1 MFQKFQ
7 DLALNSILGKIATL
21 TVVIS
26 VVCCASVGV
35 LNYLTSRSALID
47 ASKTGMNALINSRD
61 ILVKSQLDTIE
72 KELKIYSTN
81 DVTIKAFEEMTTAVL
96 DMKDELPKVR
106 SFFQQK
112 ELSRDERI
120 QLSGKGNKTFYS
132 WKHEKI
138 HDHYSKLVTVNGIAD
153 IYLVSPKGF
162 VLYSVTKSN
171 EFLHDLTKVNAS
183 SSGLKQAFQM
193 ISKTSAQKAY
203 VPFGNYEFESNKP
216 SAFLG
221 LKVTKDFLGTKTDM
235 GYIVFRLSDETFKTA
250 VTSGLDATKD
260 ATVLLVDEKLKP
272 IVASQ
277 KIASLS
283 EILAQIDVKKKKA
296 FHVTDGLDTT
306 NYISYTTFDFFG
318 QKWSLLAMKTE
329 NQVLGAVYQ
338 MRNATLMVT
347 CMTLAIMFFAGLWF
361 ARSLSRP
368 IENLVCSMNDL
379 ARGELSIDLKD
390 ADRTDEIGD
399 MYRAVSI
406 FRDNE
411 LERVELVQTND
422 AEQKR
427 REKQQEKINS
437 LIEHFKV
444 SIKSV
449 LDSVTGALTSM
460 NGNATELNTIALDA
474 SEKITEVEASSQDS
488 SKNVQSV
495 SQQTEELVLA
505 IREISEHSTK
515 ASSVISTAMDRATET
530 SKTMSDLDA
539 ASKKIG
545 EVVTLIRDIAEQT
558 NLLALNATIEAAR
571 AGENGKGF
579 AVVAGEVKSL
589 SDQTSKATEEISKQI
604 LSIQGYS
611 TSSVNAIASITE
623 TMEQIHSVS
632 NSIACAVEE
641 QDAVTLQISNNIEGV
656 AQGAVE
662 INSNM
667 ETVTRAVEQTSDCS
681 DTMFKA
687 SDGVTRDVEELSR
700 VVDEFLE
707 GVAAA

>member
-1 MFQKFQ
+1 MAEKFKV
-7 DLALNSILGKIATL
+7 LALNSILGKIAAL

-47 ASKTGMNALINSRD
+47 ASKTGMNALVNSRD
-61 ILVKSQLDTIE
+61 ILVKSELQTIE
-72 KELKIYSTN
+72 EELKIFSTN
-81 DVTIKAFEEMTTAVL
+81 DVTIKAFEEMTAAVVE
-96 DMKDELPKVR
+96 MEGELPKVKA
-106 SFFQQK
+106 FFQQK
-112 ELSRDERI
+112 DLSRSERI
-120 QLSGKGNKTFYS
+120 KLSGKNNKTFYS
-132 WKHEKI
+132 WKHASI

-153 IYLVSPKGF
+153 IYLISPKGF
-162 VLYSVTKSN
+162 VLYSVTKSK
-171 EFLHDLTKVNAS
+171 EFLHDLSKTNTQ
-183 SSGLKQAFQM
+183 SSGLAQTFQM
-193 ISKTSAQKAY
+193 ISTKGIKKAY
-203 VPFGNYEFESNKP
+203 VPFAKYDFEGGEH

-221 LKVTKDFLGTKTDM
+221 LEVTKDFLGKKTKL
-235 GYIVFRLSDETFKTA
+235 GYIVFRLSDDTFRTA
-250 VTSGLDATKD
+250 VASGLDPLKD
-260 ATVLLVDEKLKP
+260 ATVLLVDEYLKP

-277 KIASLS
+277 KIASLQES
-283 EILAQIDVKKKKA
+283 LKQIDTEKSKG
-296 FHVTDGLDTT
+296 FHVTSGLDTT
-306 NYISYTTFDFFG
+306 NYISYTGLEFFG
-318 QKWSLLAMKTE
+318 KKWFLLALKTE

-347 CMTLAIMFFAGLWF
+347 FITLAVMFFAGLWF
-361 ARSLSRP
+361 ARTLSRP
-368 IENLVCSMNDL
+368 IENLVKSMDEL
-379 ARGELSIDLKD
+379 AHGELSIDLKD

-406 FRDNE
+406 FRNNE
-411 LERVELVQTND
+411 VERVKLVEASD
-422 AEQKR
+422 DEQKR
-427 REKQQEKINS
+427 REAQQEKITL
-437 LIEHFKV
+437 LIERFKT
-444 SIKSV
+444 SIKTV
-449 LDSVTGALTSM
+449 LDSVTGALHSM
-460 NGNATELNTIALDA
+460 NGNATELNSIALDA
-474 SEKITEVEASSQDS
+474 SEKISEVEASSQES
-488 SKNVQSV
+488 SQNVHSV

-515 ASSVISTAMDRATET
+515 ASSVISTAMDRASET
-530 SKTMSDLDA
+530 SKTMSDLDG

-611 TSSVNAIASITE
+611 TSSVNAIASITD

-641 QDAVTLQISNNIEGV
+641 QDALTSEISRNVDGV
-656 AQGAVE
+656 AVGAQEV
-662 INSNM
+662 SANM
-667 ETVTRAVEQTSDCS
+667 ETVTQAVEKTSDCS
-681 DTMFKA
+681 ETMSSA
-687 SDGVTRDVEELSR
+687 SDCVTRDVEELSR

>member
-1 MFQKFQ
+1 MFEKFKVI
-7 DLALNSILGKIATL
+7 ALNSILGKIAAL

-26 VVCCASVGV
+26 VVCCASVGI
-35 LNYLTSRSALID
+35 LNYLNSRSALVD

-61 ILVKSQLDTIE
+61 ILVKSQLQTIE
-72 KELKIYSTN
+72 EELKIFSIN
-81 DVTIKAFEEMTTAVL
+81 DVTIKAFEEMTTAVM
-96 DMKDELPKVR
+96 DMKDELPKVKA
-106 SFFQQK
+106 FFQK
-112 ELSRDERI
+112 KGLTKSDRI
-120 QLSGKGNKTFYS
+120 KLTGKGNKTFYS
-132 WKHEKI
+132 WKHTNI

-153 IYLVSPKGF
+153 IYLISPKGF
-162 VLYSVTKSN
+162 VLYSVTKSK
-171 EFLHDLTKVNAS
+171 EFLHDLSQTDPQ
-183 SSGLKQAFQM
+183 SSGLTQAFQM
-193 ISKTSAQKAY
+193 ISKKETKEAY
-203 VPFGNYEFESNKP
+203 IPFAHYDFEGGEH

-221 LKVTKDFLGTKTDM
+221 LKVTKEFLGNKTNL
-235 GYIVFRLSDETFKTA
+235 GYIVFRISDDTFKTA
-250 VTSGLDATKD
+250 VTSGLDPLTD
-260 ATVLLVDEKLKP
+260 ATVLLVDEKLEP

-277 KIASLS
+277 KISSLQES
-283 EILAQIDVKKKKA
+283 LKQIDAKKTKG
-296 FHVTDGLDTT
+296 FQVTSGLDLE
-306 NYISYTTFDFFG
+306 NYISYTGLEFFG
-318 QKWSLLAMKTE
+318 KKWILLAVKTE

-347 CMTLAIMFFAGLWF
+347 GLTLAIMFLAGLWF
-361 ARSLSRP
+361 ARTLSRP
-368 IENLVCSMNDL
+368 IENLVESMDQL
-379 ARGELSIDLKD
+379 AHGDLSIDLKD
-390 ADRTDEIGD
+390 AERTDEIGD

-406 FRDNE
+406 FRNNE
-411 LERVELVQTND
+411 VERVNLVETSD

-427 REKQQEKINS
+427 RAEQQEQINS
-437 LIEHFKV
+437 LIEHFKT

-449 LDSVTGALTSM
+449 FDSVTGAIHSM
-460 NGNATELNTIALDA
+460 NGNASELNTIALEA
-474 SEKITEVEASSQDS
+474 SEKISEVDASSQES
-488 SKNVQSV
+488 SRNVQSV

-515 ASSVISTAMDRATET
+515 ASNVISTAMDRASET
-530 SKTMSDLDA
+530 SRTMSDLDM

-611 TSSVNAIASITE
+611 TSSVNAIASITD

-641 QDAVTLQISNNIEGV
+641 QDALTSEISRNVDGV
-656 AQGAVE
+656 ATGAQEV
-662 INSNM
+662 SANM
-667 ETVTRAVEQTSDCS
+667 ETVTQAVEQTSDCS
-681 DTMFKA
+681 ETMSVA
-687 SDGVTRDVEELSR
+687 SDCVTRDVEELSR